1 MDLLTVLAIAIF
13 SFVMLIVLTAYNIKL
28 AASLL
33 SERRRMVE
41 RSKKKSE
48 DDENDVV
55 DDLSDKKI
63 GL

>member
-13 SFVMLIVLTAYNIKL
+13 SFVILIVLTAYNIKL

-48 DDENDVV
+48 DNENDVV
-55 DDLSDKKI
+55 DDLSEK
-63 GL
+63 

>member
-1 MDLLTVLAIAIF
+1 MDFLTVLAIAIF

-33 SERRRMVE
+33 SKRRHMVE
-41 RSKKKSE
+41 MSKKKSE

-55 DDLSDKKI
+55 DNPSDK
-63 GL
+63 